1 MKIQILTQYYTPYL
15 NSFYL
20 AHPNFKELSYKE
32 MLNLL
37 LNQFFADTGA
47 AHYYFNRNGYESSII
62 IANCE
67 LLQKKWALE
76 NNFSFNELHWEKEIA
91 LSPRYCFATQD

>member
-15 NSFYL
+15 DSFYL
-20 AHPNFKELSYKE
+20 AHPNFKNLRYKE
-32 MLNLL
+32 MLHLL

-47 AHYYFNRNGYESSII
+47 AHYYFNLNGNESSII

-67 LLQKKWALE
+67 LLQKKWAQE
-76 NNFSFNELHWEKEIA
+76 KTSPIFNIKTWANFNM
-91 LSPRYCFATQD
+91 SPNIL